1 MLKKIFSG
9 VQPSGNLHLGNFLG
23 AIKNFVSLQNQEN
36 TDCVYCIV
44 DLHAITTKQ
53 DPKALKEN
61 IRETLATFIASGIDP
76 KKALYLISLAV
87 SAHSEG
93 AWILSCIARMGWLN
107 RMTQFKEK
115 AGKDKEKA
123 SVGLYSYPIL
133 MASDILLYD
142 STHVPV
148 GDDQKQHLELCRD
161 IAQKFNL
168 DFNVPDFL
176 KVPEP
181 IIQKYFSRIMSLKDG
196 TKKMSKSDP
205 SDLSRVNL
213 TDDKDVIK
221 NKIKKAKTDSLPI
234 SEKDIE
240 KRFEAKNLLEI
251 YSSLSEKKIEDTIN
265 QFDGRNFSE
274 FKEKLSDIMVEKI
287 SPISLEINK
296 LLNDKKYLDKILIE
310 GIEKADKIANKKILE
325 MKKLLDFKMFVQTQT
340 TPNPNSLKFIPGKA
354 VSNKGPIEITDKKNI
369 NNELV
374 KNILS
379 INGVTGIFLGE
390 DFLSVNKKSEI
401 EWQDLKHII
410 ISYINEFYSSGNELV
425 IDDKSEKNVS
435 EFKEIEKK
443 IIKILETKIRPAV
456 ARDGG
461 DIKFNKFE
469 NGIVEVKLQGSCSGC
484 PSSVITLKNGVQNL
498 LTHYIP
504 EVKEVIAI

>member
-53 DPKALKEN
+53 DPIVLKEN

-76 KKALYLISLAV
+76 KKSIIFNQSAV

-93 AWILSCIARMGWLN
+93 AWILSCVARMGWLN

-133 MASDILLYD
+133 MAADILLYD

-161 IAQKFNL
+161 IAQRFNS
-168 DFNVPDFL
+168 DFNAPNFL

-205 SDLSRVNL
+205 SDLSRINL
-213 TDDKDVIK
+213 TDDRDVIK

-240 KRFEAKNLLEI
+240 KRLEAKNLLEI
-251 YSSLSEKKIEDTIN
+251 YSCLSEKKIEDTIN
-265 QFDGRNFSE
+265 QFDGKNFSE

-310 GIEKADKIANKKILE
+310 GIEKADKIAYKKILE
-325 MKKLLDFKMFVQTQT
+325 MKK
-340 TPNPNSLKFIPGKA
+340 
-354 VSNKGPIEITDKKNI
+354 
-369 NNELV
+369 
-374 KNILS
+374 
-379 INGVTGIFLGE
+379 
-390 DFLSVNKKSEI
+390 
-401 EWQDLKHII
+401 II
-410 ISYINEFYSSGNELV
+410 GF
-425 IDDKSEKNVS
+425 
-435 EFKEIEKK
+435 
-443 IIKILETKIRPAV
+443 
-456 ARDGG
+456 
-461 DIKFNKFE
+461 
-469 NGIVEVKLQGSCSGC
+469 
-484 PSSVITLKNGVQNL
+484 
-498 LTHYIP
+498 
-504 EVKEVIAI
+504 